1 VIFTGPGRAVSI
13 DPTARRR
20 SRRRRAPLRPRTLRC
35 AVVAIEP
42 PQAGAVPHPRRIPVG
57 PKHIALYVII
67 ALVIVAAA
75 WYLMSRRSPSA

>member
-1 VIFTGPGRAVSI
+1 M
-13 DPTARRR
+13 
-20 SRRRRAPLRPRTLRC
+20 
-35 AVVAIEP
+35 
-42 PQAGAVPHPRRIPVG
+42 G